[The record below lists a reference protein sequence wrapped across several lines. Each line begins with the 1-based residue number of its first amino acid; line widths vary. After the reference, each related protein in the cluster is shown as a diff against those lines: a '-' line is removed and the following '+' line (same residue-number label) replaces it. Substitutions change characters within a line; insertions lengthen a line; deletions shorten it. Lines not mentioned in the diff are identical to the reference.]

1 VNQAQLDSL
10 ARIAGLPGAAPIAR
24 TIPGD
29 IPLEWYLIFAA
40 ALFVIG
46 VAGMLVRRNALVMF
60 MCIELMLNAANLTLV
75 AFSRALDNLD
85 GQVFVFFVMV
95 VAAAEVAVGLAII
108 VNVFRARETVY
119 VDEVNLLKG

>member
-1 VNQAQLDSL
+1 MNPEAHAPALEPAVA
-10 ARIAGLPGAAPIAR
+10 AAPS
-24 TIPGD
+24 IPGGV
-29 IPLEWYLIFAA
+29 PLEWYLIFAG

-75 AFSRALDNLD
+75 AFSRALNNID
-85 GQVFVFFVMV
+85 GQIFVFFVMV

-108 VNVFRARETVY
+108 INVFRARETVY

>member
-1 VNQAQLDSL
+1 VIPALVVTKTAEAAPS
-10 ARIAGLPGAAPIAR
+10 GLPAVLTGPV
-24 TIPGD
+24 
-29 IPLEWYLIFAA
+29 PLEWYLLFGAA
-40 ALFVIG
+40 MFVIG

-75 AFSRALDNLD
+75 AFAKALDSLD

-108 VNVFRARETVY
+108 INVFRARETVY
-119 VDEVNLLKG
+119 VDEVNRLKG

>member
-1 VNQAQLDSL
+1 MNPTVAADTLAQV
-10 ARIAGLPGAAPIAR
+10 AGLSPIR
-24 TIPGD
+24 TIPGGV
-29 IPLEWYLIFAA
+29 PLEWYLLFAA
-40 ALFVIG
+40 AMFVIG

-75 AFSRALDNLD
+75 AFSRALNSLD
-85 GQVFVFFVMV
+85 GQIFVFFVMV

-108 VNVFRARETVY
+108 INVFRARETVY

>member
-1 VNQAQLDSL
+1 MNPEAVVPALEAAGAL
-10 ARIAGLPGAAPIAR
+10 APVSP
-24 TIPGD
+24 IPGGV
-29 IPLEWYLIFAA
+29 PLEWYLIFAG

-75 AFSRALDNLD
+75 AFSRALNSLD

-108 VNVFRARETVY
+108 INVFRARETVY

>member
-1 VNQAQLDSL
+1 MNPESL
-10 ARIAGLPGAAPIAR
+10 IPAFDTTATVAPMSS
-24 TIPGD
+24 IPGGV
-29 IPLEWYLIFAA
+29 PLEWYLIFAG

-75 AFSRALDNLD
+75 AFSRALNNLD

-108 VNVFRARETVY
+108 INVFRARETVY

>member
-1 VNQAQLDSL
+1 VNPEALMTVPS
-10 ARIAGLPGAAPIAR
+10 AAASMPG
-24 TIPGD
+24 GV
-29 IPLEWYLIFAA
+29 PLTWYLLFAA

-75 AFSRALDNLD
+75 AFSRAMDNLD

-108 VNVFRARETVY
+108 INVFRARETVY

>member
-1 VNQAQLDSL
+1 MNPES
-10 ARIAGLPGAAPIAR
+10 IAPALEATAAGAPMSS
-24 TIPGD
+24 IPGGV
-29 IPLEWYLIFAA
+29 PLEWYLIFAG

-75 AFSRALDNLD
+75 AFSRALNNLD

-108 VNVFRARETVY
+108 INVFRARETVY

>member
-1 VNQAQLDSL
+1 VNPTLMPVLADSV
-10 ARIAGLPGAAPIAR
+10 ATGASSLPG
-24 TIPGD
+24 GV
-29 IPLEWYLIFAA
+29 PLTWYLLFAA

-75 AFSRALDNLD
+75 AFSRALDSLD

-108 VNVFRARETVY
+108 INVFRARETVY

>member
-1 VNQAQLDSL
+1 MNPQALGMIPADSTAAL
-10 ARIAGLPGAAPIAR
+10 APLSPMPGGVPV
-24 TIPGD
+24 
-29 IPLEWYLIFAA
+29 EWYLIFAG

-75 AFSRALDNLD
+75 AFSRAL
-85 GQVFVFFVMV
+85 QRASM
-95 VAAAEVAVGLAII
+95 ARCSCSSSWSWPRPRWPSGLAII
-108 VNVFRARETVY
+108 INVFRARETVY

>member
-1 VNQAQLDSL
+1 MNPVQAAADTL
-10 ARIAGLPGAAPIAR
+10 ALAPMR
-24 TIPGD
+24 TIPGGV
-29 IPLEWYLIFAA
+29 PLEWYLVFAA

-75 AFSRALDNLD
+75 AFSRALNSLD

-108 VNVFRARETVY
+108 INVFRARETVY